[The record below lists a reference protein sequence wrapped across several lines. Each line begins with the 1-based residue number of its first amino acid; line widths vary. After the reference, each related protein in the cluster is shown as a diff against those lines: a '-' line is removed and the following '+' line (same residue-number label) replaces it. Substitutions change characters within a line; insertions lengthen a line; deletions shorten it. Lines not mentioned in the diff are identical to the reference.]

1 MKIKEMLEFVQMLHD
16 GYYTNYFYLA
26 LRFESKNRN
35 VGDII
40 TENSKH
46 NADRSDERDFPEFG
60 TPEYEELEE
69 LDGISA
75 WVIGHLK
82 NMYRYQLEN
91 DVESLGW
98 KHAYFIGSDEVG
110 YANDDILL
118 DNGEILL
125 KNAIVLGK
133 IF

>member
-1 MKIKEMLEFVQMLHD
+1 MLELIEILYEDFSN
-16 GYYTNYFYLA
+16 YYYYLA
-26 LRFESKNRN
+26 LRYENKNRN
-35 VGDII
+35 VDDII

-46 NADRSDERDFPEFG
+46 NVNREDERDFPEFG

-98 KHAYFIGSDEVG
+98 EHAYIIASDDAG
-110 YANDDILL
+110 NASDDVIL
-118 DNGEILL
+118 DDGEILL
-125 KNAIVLGK
+125 KNAFVLAK
-133 IF
+133 LF